1 MTGKQLYKLRL
12 LYGYSQRE
20 VAVKAHLSNMEI
32 SYIESGQRK
41 LTEENEKAILEAMYL
56 LNMEQAK
63 KRADR
68 QRRQAAKLAKM
79 EGFEDGAE

>member
-1 MTGKQLYKLRL
+1 MTGKQIRDLRL
-12 LYGYSQRE
+12 LYGFSQRE
-20 VAVKAHLSNMEI
+20 TAVKAHLSNMEI

-41 LTEENEKAILEAMYL
+41 LTEENEKVILEAMYL